1 MFDAFAQVAQGATS
15 QLTWSLVVAAFLL
28 GLRHGID
35 WDHIAAITDIGATQ
49 EEPGRGF
56 KLGTLYVAGHAAVVL
71 ALGTVI
77 ILVGL
82 TLPSWV
88 DALMGRVVGVTLIAL
103 GVFVVISLI
112 REKGRFRPRSRWMI
126 VFAFARS
133 VRARLSRSSGP
144 PVQHDHP
151 HAAAGDAHHES
162 AEEPSVEAAPGRS
175 LRAPVHSHT
184 HTHEVDVAEFG
195 SRSALGVGALHGI
208 GAETPTQVVLFL
220 AAAGAGGVSA
230 GLLVLVIFLTGLIL
244 ANTMITVLATF
255 GFQRVANRARLYMAM
270 GAVTAVLSLI
280 VGTVLLFGQDTLLP
294 ALIG

>member
-1 MFDAFAQVAQGATS
+1 
-15 QLTWSLVVAAFLL
+15 
-28 GLRHGID
+28 
-35 WDHIAAITDIGATQ
+35 
-49 EEPGRGF
+49 
-56 KLGTLYVAGHAAVVL
+56 
-71 ALGTVI
+71 
-77 ILVGL
+77 
-82 TLPSWV
+82 
-88 DALMGRVVGVTLIAL
+88 
-103 GVFVVISLI
+103 
-112 REKGRFRPRSRWMI
+112 MI

-133 VRARLSRSSGP
+133 LRARLSRSSGP

-162 AEEPSVEAAPGRS
+162 AEEPSVEAAPRRP

>member
-1 MFDAFAQVAQGATS
+1 MSDVFAQVAQGATS
-15 QLTWSLVVAAFLL
+15 QLTLSLVVAAFLL

-77 ILVGL
+77 IMVGL
-82 TLPSWV
+82 TLPPWV
-88 DALMGRVVGVTLIAL
+88 DALMGRIVGVTLIAL

-112 REKGRFRPRSRWMI
+112 REKGEFRPRSRWMI

-133 VRARLSRSSGP
+133 LRARLSRVSGP
-144 PVQHDHP
+144 SVYHDHT
-151 HAAAGDAHHES
+151 HAAARDAHHES
-162 AEEPSVEAAPGRS
+162 DEEPSVEAEPGGT

-184 HTHEVDVAEFG
+184 HTHEVAEFG
-195 SRSALGVGALHGI
+195 SRSAFGVGALHGI

-230 GLLVLVIFLTGLIL
+230 GLLVLVIFLTGLVL
-244 ANTMITVLATF
+244 SNTMITVLATF
-255 GFQRVANRARLYMAM
+255 GFQRVANRARLYVTM

-280 VGTVLLFGQDTLLP
+280 VGSVLLFGQDTLLP